1 VQYKLF
7 LGRVGLSLWRF
18 VSNRL
23 NIDESVLGNY
33 IPSIISQEENSFT
46 HTPVGFPT
54 GVFFAL
60 ILREEPCEFL
70 AEPMAR
76 SRPGL

>member
-1 VQYKLF
+1 
-7 LGRVGLSLWRF
+7 LWSF

-23 NIDESVLGNY
+23 NIVESVLGNY
-33 IPSIISQEENSFT
+33 VPSIISQEENSFT

-60 ILREEPCEFL
+60 ILREGACEFL
-70 AEPMAR
+70 EEP
-76 SRPGL
+76 